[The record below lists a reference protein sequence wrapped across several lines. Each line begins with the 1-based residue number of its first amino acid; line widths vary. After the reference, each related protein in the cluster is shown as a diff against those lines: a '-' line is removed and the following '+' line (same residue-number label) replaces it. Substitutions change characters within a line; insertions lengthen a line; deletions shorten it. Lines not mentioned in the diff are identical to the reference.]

1 MTISK
6 IPVVAIVATLLPD
19 MGIGFQGTLPWRL
32 SKEMKYFKQVTSST
46 KDSNKRNAV
55 IMGRKTW
62 ESIPQR
68 FRPLPNRLNIVISR
82 SFNDTLAIEQID
94 EMKSYYKINS
104 IQAAVKELNTNHPD
118 VERIYII
125 GGAEIYNASFDIVDH
140 WLITKL
146 QVLQTEEDNNNL
158 MMTPTMDTFL
168 NKDKLFDQFKQED
181 KDKLS
186 QFVPSAVE
194 LPESNETDE
203 KGYHFEYTLYNRK

>member
-46 KDSNKRNAV
+46 WDSNKHNAV

-62 ESIPQR
+62 ESIPAR

-82 SFNDTLAIEQID
+82 GFSDNLHLEQID
-94 EMKSYYKINS
+94 ETKSFYKINS

-146 QVLQTEEDNNNL
+146 QILPTEENNN
-158 MMTPTMDTFL
+158 MIPTMDTFL
-168 NKDKLFDQFKQED
+168 NKEKLFDEFEQAD

-186 QFVPSAVE
+186 QFVPSTVE
-194 LPESNETDE
+194 LPESNETSE
-203 KGYHFEYTLYNRK
+203 KGYHFQYTMYNRK

>member
-46 KDSNKRNAV
+46 WDSNKRNAV

-62 ESIPQR
+62 ESIPAR

-82 SFNDTLAIEQID
+82 GFSDNLHLEQID
-94 EMKSYYKINS
+94 ETKSFYKINS

-146 QVLQTEEDNNNL
+146 QILPTEENNN
-158 MMTPTMDTFL
+158 MIPTMDTFL
-168 NKDKLFDQFKQED
+168 NKEKLFNEFEQAD

-186 QFVPSAVE
+186 QFVPSTVE
-194 LPESNETDE
+194 LPESNETSE
-203 KGYHFEYTLYNRK
+203 KGYHFQYTMYIRK